1 MKRSIV
7 LSLFLFGALQLFAQP
22 GDPNQDA
29 DVPIT
34 GIEILVGIG
43 GALGARKFFKKKKI
57 N

>member
-1 MKRSIV
+1 MKRYIV

-34 GIEILVGIG
+34 GIEILLGIG
-43 GALGARKFFKKKKI
+43 GALGARKLFKNKKI

>member
-22 GDPNQDA
+22 GDPGGDP
-29 DVPIT
+29 DLPIT
-34 GIEILVGIG
+34 GIEILLGIG
-43 GALGARKFFKKKKI
+43 GAWGARKLIKNKKI